1 MHAVSAQAVLT
12 AASADNDQVDLCG
25 LFGLGFS
32 LLSPLGNVE
41 LETVLLCSALQP

>member
-1 MHAVSAQAVLT
+1 MLT